1 MNSRFVYGILSLVLA
16 GIIAF
21 VAIPTIA
28 SKTNGVTEIVRVS
41 VPVEKGGLITDDAV
55 ETVEVGAHNLPE
67 NIARTLDDVVG
78 KYATADLQVGDYFL
92 SSKVSFTPLTSDVQ
106 LNSIPS
112 GKVAISV
119 TVKTLASGLSDKLQP
134 EDIIRFYYFLDIAE
148 EVPELQ
154 FVKVISVTDAK
165 GLNVD
170 NTKVPDPN
178 AEEEAEKQQTATIT
192 VLATPQQAQILT
204 EMENNGALHVALV
217 SRGNAELAEEL
228 LSQQDEYLNPAGEG
242 ADAGLEPPEPIT
254 DTQEADPSGGA
265 PDTDGA
271 DAAEASPSASDS

>member
-41 VPVEKGGLITDDAV
+41 VPVEKGGLITGESV

-67 NIARTLDDVVG
+67 NIARTPDDVIG

-106 LNSIPS
+106 LNNIPS

-134 EDIIRFYYFLDIAE
+134 EDIIRFYHFLDIAE

-178 AEEEAEKQQTATIT
+178 SEDEEKQQTATIT

-228 LSQQDEYLNPAGEG
+228 LAQQDESLNPNPDDGMNGEPGNAEAVTGSGETAEAGTVDGPIE
-242 ADAGLEPPEPIT
+242 ADAE
-254 DTQEADPSGGA
+254 
-265 PDTDGA
+265 
-271 DAAEASPSASDS
+271 

>member
-1 MNSRFVYGILSLVLA
+1 MNSRFIYGILSLVLA

-28 SKTNGVTEIVRVS
+28 SKTNGVTEIVRVCE
-41 VPVEKGGLITDDAV
+41 PVGKGALITKEAV
-55 ETVEVGAHNLPE
+55 ETVEVGAHNLPA
-67 NIARTLDDVVG
+67 NIAHTPDDVVG

-92 SSKVSFTPLTSDVQ
+92 SSKVSFTPLTSDIQ
-106 LNSIPS
+106 LNNIPS
-112 GKVAISV
+112 GMVAISV

-134 EDIIRFYYFLDIAE
+134 EDIIRFYHFLDIAE

-170 NTKVPDPN
+170 NTKIPDPN
-178 AEEEAEKQQTATIT
+178 AEDGEEKQQTATIT
-192 VLATPQQAQILT
+192 VLATPQQAQLLT

-228 LSQQDEYLNPAGEG
+228 LSQQAEYLNPAEEG
-242 ADAGLEPPEPIT
+242 ADAGLEPPEPIAAP
-254 DTQEADPSGGA
+254 QEADPAGGT

-271 DAAEASPSASDS
+271 DASEASPPAGDS

>member
-1 MNSRFVYGILSLVLA
+1 MNSRFIYGILSLVLA

-41 VPVEKGGLITDDAV
+41 APVEKGGLITGESV
-55 ETVEVGAHNLPE
+55 ETVEVGAHNLPD
-67 NIARTLDDVVG
+67 NIARTPDDVVG

-92 SSKVSFTPLTSDVQ
+92 SSKVSFTPLTSDIQ
-106 LNSIPS
+106 LNNIPS

-134 EDIIRFYYFLDIAE
+134 EDIIRFYHFLDIAE

-178 AEEEAEKQQTATIT
+178 SEDEEKQQTATIT

-217 SRGNAELAEEL
+217 SRGNTELAEEL
-228 LSQQDEYLNPAGEG
+228 LAQQDESLNPKPEDGMDGDPGDAEAGTESG
-242 ADAGLEPPEPIT
+242 DAVEAGAADGPIEADAE
-254 DTQEADPSGGA
+254 
-265 PDTDGA
+265 
-271 DAAEASPSASDS
+271 